1 VNLPFYRAVRGGC
14 RLLLRLVW
22 RFRAIGASR
31 VPAEGAVILACN
43 HVSYFDP
50 VVLGVGVTR
59 PVTYLAKKEL
69 FAVPILGPVITGLGA
84 YSLDREA
91 GGVAA
96 VRAALRALKDGRCI
110 GIFPEGGRNRDG
122 SAQDKGGAALLG
134 ALSGAPVI
142 PAAIAGTRD
151 PARLAPIR
159 VIYGEPLRIERQRK
173 ADGDDLEKWTA
184 EIMRRIRAL
193 EESIGDH

>member
-1 VNLPFYRAVRGGC
+1 MNLPFYRAVRGGC

>member
-1 VNLPFYRAVRGGC
+1 VNLPFYAFCRGLC
-14 RLLLRLVW
+14 RLVLLALW
-22 RFRAIGASR
+22 RFRSLQSDN
-31 VPAEGAVILACN
+31 VPATGAVIVACN
-43 HVSYFDP
+43 HVSYLDP
-50 VVLGVGVTR
+50 VVLGVGITR

-69 FAVPILGPVITGLGA
+69 FAIPVLGPIIAGLGA
-84 YSLDREA
+84 YPTNREA

-96 VRAALRALKDGRCI
+96 VRAALRVLKEGRCV
-110 GIFPEGGRNRDG
+110 GIFPEGTRNLRGD
-122 SAQDKGGAALLG
+122 AEEKGGAALLG
-134 ALSGAPVI
+134 ALSGAPVV

-151 PARLAPIR
+151 AKRFHAIR
-159 VIYGEPLRIERQRK
+159 VIYGEPIRIERQRK